1 MLTNVNKLLQ
11 LTTSIANGVTTV
23 YQLGQ
28 RLEMILF
35 RMADGRMAGWA
46 EVRIMLL
53 SQLGLG
59 LG

>member
-35 RMADGRMAGWA
+35 RMAGWMAGWPD
-46 EVRIMLL
+46 
-53 SQLGLG
+53 GLK
-59 LG
+59 